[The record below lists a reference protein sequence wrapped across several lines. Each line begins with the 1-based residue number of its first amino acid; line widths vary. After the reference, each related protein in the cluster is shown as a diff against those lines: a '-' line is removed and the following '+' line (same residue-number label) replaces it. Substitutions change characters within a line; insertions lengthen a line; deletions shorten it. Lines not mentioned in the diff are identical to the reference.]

1 MSTVCQICGKGT
13 SSGSRIVR
21 HGLAKKKGGIGLHT
35 TAVTK
40 RLFKANLQKLRAR
53 VGGTVKTMTV
63 CTSCIKAGK
72 VVKAGKATRR
82 REVARSFTPQTEP
95 SGSRINTP
103 PRSRDEVF
111 CFSDEDEETER
122 NP

>member
-35 TAVTK
+35 TGISK
-40 RLFKANLQKLRAR
+40 RTFKANLQKLRAK
-53 VGGTVKTMTV
+53 VGGSVKTLTV

-72 VVKAGKATRR
+72 VKKAGKATRK
-82 REVARSFTPQTEP
+82 A
-95 SGSRINTP
+95 
-103 PRSRDEVF
+103 
-111 CFSDEDEETER
+111 
-122 NP
+122 

>member
-72 VVKAGKATRR
+72 VKKAGKATRK
-82 REVARSFTPQTEP
+82 A
-95 SGSRINTP
+95 
-103 PRSRDEVF
+103 
-111 CFSDEDEETER
+111 
-122 NP
+122 

>member
-13 SSGSRIVR
+13 SSWTRIVR

-40 RLFKANLQKLRAR
+40 RVFKANLQKLRAR

-72 VVKAGKATRR
+72 VVKAGKATKK
-82 REVARSFTPQTEP
+82 A
-95 SGSRINTP
+95 
-103 PRSRDEVF
+103 
-111 CFSDEDEETER
+111 
-122 NP
+122 